1 MAAPSTCA
9 ICGGDVELAYPGGS
23 EAPDAEALSPTCHR
37 TGAHGDLYRC
47 RRCGTVHQPD
57 LPAGAELHALYKQM
71 RDDHYLD
78 EERGRRRTAA
88 RLLDK
93 IASVDGPAV
102 LPDGTRKRLLDVGC
116 GPGLLLDEARRR
128 AYDVRGLELS
138 EASLSHARETLR
150 LPVEQTALSE
160 FSEPEGFDVIVLADV
175 IEHLDDV
182 PAGLDRCRELL
193 APGGTLCVVTPDP
206 ASRTARLVG
215 ERWWGYVPAHTFLL
229 PRATLRR
236 LLTERGLSIA
246 ADVSLVRTFSL
257 RYWMAGLGERSGP
270 VGTVSSALQQ
280 RLPQS
285 LSLSLSLGD
294 ERVVLARKPALV
306 TKSPNGAVPESQA
319 RAATS

>member
-1 MAAPSTCA
+1 MAAPSTCL
-9 ICGGDVELAYPGGS
+9 ICGGDLQLAYPGPAA
-23 EAPDAEALSPTCHR
+23 APDAEALSPTCHR
-37 TGAHGDLYRC
+37 TGEHGDLYRC

-57 LPAGAELHALYKQM
+57 LPAGPQLYALYKRM

-78 EERGRRRTAA
+78 EEPGRRRTAQ
-88 RLLDK
+88 RLLDG
-93 IASVDGPAV
+93 IAEVDGLPV
-102 LPDGTRKRLLDVGC
+102 EPDGTRKRLLDVGC

-128 AYDVRGLELS
+128 GYRVTGLELS
-138 EASLSHARETLR
+138 EASLAHARDSLG
-150 LPVEQTALSE
+150 LSVAQSALTE
-160 FSEPEGFDVIVLADV
+160 FDEPAGFDVVVLADV

-182 PAGLDRCRELL
+182 PAGLDRCRDLL

-246 ADVSLVRTFSL
+246 ADVPLVRTFSL
-257 RYWMAGLGERSGP
+257 RYWMAGLGERSGAIGS
-270 VGTVSSALQQ
+270 VATAVQ
-280 RLPQS
+280 RRVPPT

-306 TKSPNGAVPESQA
+306 TESPNGAVPEAQA

>member
-1 MAAPSTCA
+1 MASGLACRICSGDLTLRIRGRGEPLTAAAFSPSAHTT
-9 ICGGDVELAYPGGS
+9 GG
-23 EAPDAEALSPTCHR
+23 
-37 TGAHGDLYRC
+37 HGDLLEC
-47 RRCGTVHQPD
+47 VECGSVQQPV
-57 LPAGAELHALYKQM
+57 LPAGAELHDLY
-71 RDDHYLD
+71 RDMTDDAYLG
-78 EERGRRRTAA
+78 EEAGRRATGA
-88 RLLDK
+88 RLLDL
-93 IASVDGPAV
+93 IGRFVPA
-102 LPDGTRKRLLDVGC
+102 GRLLDVGC

-128 AYDVRGLELS
+128 GYEPIGLELS
-138 EASLSHARETLR
+138 HASAIHARE
-150 LPVEQTALSE
+150 ALGLDVRE
-160 FSEPEGFDVIVLADV
+160 LALEDFADEGGAPGFDVVVLADV

>member
-9 ICGGDVELAYPGGS
+9 ICGGSLELAYPGS
-23 EAPDAEALSPTCHR
+23 STVADAEALSPTCHR
-37 TGAHGDLYRC
+37 AGEHGDLYRC
-47 RRCGTVHQPD
+47 TRCGTVHQPD
-57 LPAGAELHALYKQM
+57 LPVGPELYALYRQM

-78 EERGRRRTAA
+78 EERGRRRTAR
-88 RLLDK
+88 RLLDLV
-93 IASVDGPAV
+93 AEADGPPV

-116 GPGLLLDEARRR
+116 GPGLLLDEARQR

-138 EASLSHARETLR
+138 EASIAHARNTLE
-150 LPVEQTALSE
+150 LPVEQTALTD
-160 FSEPEGFDVIVLADV
+160 FADHAGFDVIVLADV

-182 PAGLDRCRELL
+182 PGGLDRCRELL

-215 ERWWGYVPAHTFLL
+215 DRWWGYVPAHTFLL

-236 LLTERGLSIA
+236 LLTERGLAIA

-257 RYWMAGLGERSGP
+257 RYWFAGLGERGGP
-270 VGTVSSALQQ
+270 LGAVSDAAQ
-280 RLPQS
+280 RVLPQS

-306 TKSPNGAVPESQA
+306 TQSPNGAVPESQA
-319 RAATS
+319 RAATT

>member
-9 ICGGDVELAYPGGS
+9 ICGGNVELAYPGGS

-102 LPDGTRKRLLDVGC
+102 LSDGTRKRLLDVGC

-138 EASLSHARETLR
+138 AASLSHARETLR
-150 LPVEQTALSE
+150 LPVEQTPLSE

-182 PAGLDRCRELL
+182 PAGLDRCREPVSYTHL
-193 APGGTLCVVTPDP
+193 TLPTNREV
-206 ASRTARLVG
+206 
-215 ERWWGYVPAHTFLL
+215 
-229 PRATLRR
+229 
-236 LLTERGLSIA
+236 
-246 ADVSLVRTFSL
+246 
-257 RYWMAGLGERSGP
+257 
-270 VGTVSSALQQ
+270 
-280 RLPQS
+280 
-285 LSLSLSLGD
+285 
-294 ERVVLARKPALV
+294 
-306 TKSPNGAVPESQA
+306 
-319 RAATS
+319 

>member
-1 MAAPSTCA
+1 M
-9 ICGGDVELAYPGGS
+9 
-23 EAPDAEALSPTCHR
+23 
-37 TGAHGDLYRC
+37 
-47 RRCGTVHQPD
+47 
-57 LPAGAELHALYKQM
+57 
-71 RDDHYLD
+71 
-78 EERGRRRTAA
+78 
-88 RLLDK
+88 
-93 IASVDGPAV
+93 
-102 LPDGTRKRLLDVGC
+102 
-116 GPGLLLDEARRR
+116 
-128 AYDVRGLELS
+128 
-138 EASLSHARETLR
+138 
-150 LPVEQTALSE
+150 
-160 FSEPEGFDVIVLADV
+160 
-175 IEHLDDV
+175 
-182 PAGLDRCRELL
+182 
-193 APGGTLCVVTPDP
+193 VTPDP

-270 VGTVSSALQQ
+270 VGAVSSALQQ